1 MIKKVL
7 IALALLIGVALLGLA
22 GLIGYL
28 QSDSDALRA
37 RLLGVVNEQ
46 LSVPVQASGLELD
59 VLGQFPDVSLRLD
72 HVFIEDPL
80 RPNSGDTLLYFEEVY
95 AQFGLFSV
103 LRGETILKRVTVSN
117 GALKMRWEEDGQT
130 NFDILK
136 EDSTETASYVDLKGF
151 TVLNA
156 RIHLSGYGDSPW
168 EFPFVAERLKLSGV
182 LDAEQFD
189 AKAAWELLIPRWND
203 QSVRIGGSTEF
214 FSNSEVDQ
222 ILVDNGVVTINDWE
236 LDLSGSIQQ
245 GIGQWTATA
254 ENLDMSDVM
263 ALLPKALIPDPS
275 TIVADGLMDLKV
287 VASTT
292 PAGSRIRAEGDWK
305 KGTLNA
311 SNGWIVGEDVS
322 AHVVFDN
329 GPQARLETA
338 TLDISAFS
346 FQSRNSV
353 LSGSFKMDNLVQPRA
368 QASLTL
374 KGQNN
379 LLDVMHWLEFPT
391 WTGSQGHVN
400 GTIGWRQTFSSLEA
414 LTDQGVWLGQWSGNL
429 EVKEGHL
436 VIKDVPKPTKLP
448 LARLELRGQDLYIAE
463 AQVQTGKTLARIQGT
478 VHNFLNDDLFHYQLR
493 LTGREWSV
501 EDLTNWEIWNGDFT
515 GGADDG
521 EDFADTY
528 DLEVAVDR
536 LRFGDFSATDV
547 SGRFSG
553 KGLHV
558 ESDNV
563 FLRHSGGSLS
573 GRMEWVPLPKDHGQ
587 LLLEGQI
594 NRVDLKALMASMD
607 NFGQSQLTSEQL
619 SGVLD
624 ATFRISAPFDEE
636 FNLQAEDLLA
646 EVDFQVAKGRITGFE
661 PLQELSRFAEV
672 EDLKDVRFGTVKNQL
687 RIANQTV
694 FIPEMTLE
702 NNALVLKVAGQHRF
716 DNVMDFT
723 LQMQLRD
730 LVGGKKTPRSK
741 ALDEFI
747 AEEASRGPVWI
758 PIKIFGPADNLKFT
772 LDKKTLTQD
781 IKSSVQDDWKRQG
794 EELRSIFQKPVERPI
809 VPEKKYQFEWEEEP
823 DTNRSFSGM
832 PRSFSRA

>member
-1 MIKKVL
+1 VIKKVL
-7 IALALLIGVALLGLA
+7 IALALLIGVALVGLA

-46 LSVPVQASGLELD
+46 LSVPVQATGLELD

-117 GALKMRWEEDGQT
+117 GALKMRWEEDGRT

-136 EDSTETASYVDLKGF
+136 EDTAQTASYLDLKGF
-151 TVLNA
+151 TLLNA
-156 RIHLSGYGDSPW
+156 RIHLSGYGESPW
-168 EFPFVAERLKLSGV
+168 AFPFVAERLKLSGV

-189 AKAAWELLIPRWND
+189 AKATWELLIPRWND
-203 QSVRIGGSTEF
+203 QSVRIGGSTDF

-222 ILVDNGVVTINDWE
+222 ILVDNGHVTINDWE

-245 GIGQWTATA
+245 GMGQWTAFA

-263 ALLPKALIPDPS
+263 ALLPKALVPDPS
-275 TIVADGLMDLKV
+275 TIVADGVLDLRV

-292 PAGSRIRAEGDWK
+292 PAGSRIKAEGDWK
-305 KGTLNA
+305 KGRLDA
-311 SNGWIVGEDVS
+311 GDGWIVGDNVT

-338 TLDISAFS
+338 TLDISSFA
-346 FQSRNSV
+346 FQSRNSS
-353 LSGSFKMDNLVQPRA
+353 LSGSFRLDNLVAPRA
-368 QASLTL
+368 QATL
-374 KGQNN
+374 NIKGQNN
-379 LLDVMHWLEFPT
+379 VLDVMHWLEFPT
-391 WTGSQGHVN
+391 WTDSQGHVN
-400 GTIGWRQTFSSLEA
+400 GSIGWKQSFSSLEA
-414 LTDQGVWLGQWSGNL
+414 LAEQGVWLGQWSGSID
-429 EVKEGHL
+429 VKDGHL

-448 LARLELRGQDLYIAE
+448 SARLELRGQDLYIAE
-463 AQVQTGKTLARIQGT
+463 AQVQTGKTAARLQGT
-478 VHNFLNDDLFHYQLR
+478 VYNFLNDDLFHYQMR
-493 LTGREWSV
+493 ITGREWTV
-501 EDLTNWEIWNGDFT
+501 EDLTDWEIWNGDFT
-515 GGADDG
+515 GAPDDG
-521 EDFADTY
+521 EEFADTY
-528 DLEVAVDR
+528 DVEVAVDR
-536 LRFGDFSATDV
+536 LRFGAFSATDV

-573 GRMEWVPLPKDHGQ
+573 GRMEWVPMPNDEGQ
-587 LLLEGQI
+587 LLLDGQI

-619 SGVLD
+619 SGILD
-624 ATFRISAPFDEE
+624 ATFRISAPFDAD
-636 FNLQAEDLLA
+636 FNLKSDKLLA
-646 EVDFQVAKGRITGFE
+646 QVDFQVAKGRITGFE

-687 RIANQTV
+687 RIADQTV

-702 NNALVLKVAGQHRF
+702 NNALVLKVAGEHRF

-741 ALDEFI
+741 ALDDFI
-747 AEEASRGPVWI
+747 AEESTRGPVWI
-758 PIKIFGPADNLKFT
+758 PIKIQGPADHLKFS

-794 EELRSIFQKPVERPI
+794 EELRGLFQKPVERPV

-823 DTNRSFSGM
+823 DTNRSFNGM
-832 PRSFSRA
+832 LRSFNRA

>member
-305 KGTLNA
+305 KGSLNA

-429 EVKEGHL
+429 EVKEG
-436 VIKDVPKPTKLP
+436 
-448 LARLELRGQDLYIAE
+448 Y
-463 AQVQTGKTLARIQGT
+463 
-478 VHNFLNDDLFHYQLR
+478 
-493 LTGREWSV
+493 
-501 EDLTNWEIWNGDFT
+501 
-515 GGADDG
+515 
-521 EDFADTY
+521 
-528 DLEVAVDR
+528 
-536 LRFGDFSATDV
+536 
-547 SGRFSG
+547 
-553 KGLHV
+553 
-558 ESDNV
+558 
-563 FLRHSGGSLS
+563 
-573 GRMEWVPLPKDHGQ
+573 
-587 LLLEGQI
+587 
-594 NRVDLKALMASMD
+594 
-607 NFGQSQLTSEQL
+607 
-619 SGVLD
+619 
-624 ATFRISAPFDEE
+624 
-636 FNLQAEDLLA
+636 
-646 EVDFQVAKGRITGFE
+646 
-661 PLQELSRFAEV
+661 
-672 EDLKDVRFGTVKNQL
+672 
-687 RIANQTV
+687 
-694 FIPEMTLE
+694 
-702 NNALVLKVAGQHRF
+702 
-716 DNVMDFT
+716 
-723 LQMQLRD
+723 
-730 LVGGKKTPRSK
+730 
-741 ALDEFI
+741 
-747 AEEASRGPVWI
+747 
-758 PIKIFGPADNLKFT
+758 
-772 LDKKTLTQD
+772 
-781 IKSSVQDDWKRQG
+781 
-794 EELRSIFQKPVERPI
+794 
-809 VPEKKYQFEWEEEP
+809 
-823 DTNRSFSGM
+823 
-832 PRSFSRA
+832 

>member
-22 GLIGYL
+22 GLIGYI

-151 TVLNA
+151 TLLNA

-305 KGTLNA
+305 KGSLNA

>member
-305 KGTLNA
+305 KGSLNA

-823 DTNRSFSGM
+823 DTNRSFSGIL
-832 PRSFSRA
+832 RSFSRA

>member
-305 KGTLNA
+305 KGSLNA

-436 VIKDVPKPTKLP
+436 VIKDVPTPTKLP

-624 ATFRISAPFDEE
+624 ATFRLSAPFDEE

-823 DTNRSFSGM
+823 DTNRSFSGIL
-832 PRSFSRA
+832 RSFSRA